1 MFHLSVCAIGR
12 PLKAQ
17 RDVATARTACRPPTT
32 QSIDYYRW
40 LQGASGKTAENVGS
54 AASANLPEVV
64 RDRTNVVQ
72 Q

>member
-1 MFHLSVCAIGR
+1 
-12 PLKAQ
+12 
-17 RDVATARTACRPPTT
+17 
-32 QSIDYYRW
+32 